1 MISLFFAVPPQ
12 AQKVLSLWARRLRLV
27 SLSLMP
33 SMMVTALFHFL
44 VSKRIRMRCCSLL
57 ISSQT
62 QMSWGSPQV
71 GQISAM
77 ILN

>member
-12 AQKVLSLWARRLRLV
+12 AQKVLSFWARRLRLA

-33 SMMVTALFHFL
+33 SMMVTAFPHFL
-44 VSKRIRMRCCSLL
+44 VSKRTRMRCCSLL

-62 QMSWGSPQV
+62 QMSWGSPQM
-71 GQISAM
+71 GQISAI

>member
-1 MISLFFAVPPQ
+1 MISSFFAVPPH
-12 AQKVLSLWARRLRLV
+12 AQKVLSFWARRLRLV
-27 SLSLMP
+27 SFSSMP
-33 SMMVTALFHFL
+33 STMVTAFLHFL

-77 ILN
+77 LLK